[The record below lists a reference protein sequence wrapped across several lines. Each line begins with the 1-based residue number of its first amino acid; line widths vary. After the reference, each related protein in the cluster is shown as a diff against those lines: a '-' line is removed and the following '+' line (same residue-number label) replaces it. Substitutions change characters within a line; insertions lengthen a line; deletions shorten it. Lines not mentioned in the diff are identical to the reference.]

1 MHLDKRTW
9 SFFYCS
15 NRKKKYPVQNKKMYI
30 RIGMVLGSVV
40 LLSLLSKWTQGSNKT
55 PTSSISHVRQLVR
68 ESATYAMK
76 SKQDTNPLIAL
87 QHAIYAMAYMEA
99 ARKFATDD
107 QISYLA
113 GSKASDLIHSVK
125 KREQKALKHVVT
137 TCPAV
142 APQAVA
148 ATGWM

>member
-1 MHLDKRTW
+1 
-9 SFFYCS
+9 
-15 NRKKKYPVQNKKMYI
+15 MYV
-30 RIGMVLGSVV
+30 RIGIVLGAVI
-40 LLSLLSKWTQGSNKT
+40 LLALLSKWTQGGRKA

-87 QHAIYAMAYMEA
+87 QDAIYAMAYMQA
-99 ARKFATDD
+99 ARKFVTDD
-107 QISYLA
+107 QISLLA
-113 GSKASDLIHSVK
+113 GTKASDLIHSVK

-148 ATGWM
+148 ATGWS

>member
-1 MHLDKRTW
+1 
-9 SFFYCS
+9 
-15 NRKKKYPVQNKKMYI
+15 MYV
-30 RIGMVLGSVV
+30 RIGIVLGAVI
-40 LLSLLSKWTQGSNKT
+40 LLAFLSKWTQGSRKA
-55 PTSSISHVRQLVR
+55 PTSISHVRQLVR

-87 QHAIYAMAYMEA
+87 QDAIYAMAYMQA
-99 ARKFATDD
+99 ARKFVTDD
-107 QISYLA
+107 QISLLA
-113 GSKASDLIHSVK
+113 GTKASDLIHSVK

-148 ATGWM
+148 ATGWS

>member
-1 MHLDKRTW
+1 
-9 SFFYCS
+9 
-15 NRKKKYPVQNKKMYI
+15 MYV
-30 RIGMVLGSVV
+30 RIGMVLGAVT
-40 LLSLLSKWTQGSNKT
+40 LLALLSKWTQGGRKA
-55 PTSSISHVRQLVR
+55 PTSSVSHVRQLVR

-87 QHAIYAMAYMEA
+87 QDAIYAMAYMEA

-113 GSKASDLIHSVK
+113 GTQASDLVHSVK

>member
-1 MHLDKRTW
+1 
-9 SFFYCS
+9 
-15 NRKKKYPVQNKKMYI
+15 
-30 RIGMVLGSVV
+30 MVLGAVT
-40 LLSLLSKWTQGSNKT
+40 LLAILSKWTTTQGGRKAPSV
-55 PTSSISHVRQLVR
+55 SHVRQLVR

-87 QHAIYAMAYMEA
+87 QDAIYAMAYMEA

-113 GSKASDLIHSVK
+113 GTKASDLIHSVK
-125 KREQKALKHVVT
+125 KREQKALKHVVA

>member
-1 MHLDKRTW
+1 MVAILLFKQ
-9 SFFYCS
+9 
-15 NRKKKYPVQNKKMYI
+15 KKKIFRTKQKKMYV
-30 RIGMVLGSVV
+30 RIGMVLGAVT
-40 LLSLLSKWTQGSNKT
+40 LLAILSKWTTTQGGRKAPSV
-55 PTSSISHVRQLVR
+55 SHVRQLVR

-87 QHAIYAMAYMEA
+87 QDAIYAMAYMEA

-113 GSKASDLIHSVK
+113 GTKASDLIHSVK
-125 KREQKALKHVVT
+125 KREQKALKHVVA